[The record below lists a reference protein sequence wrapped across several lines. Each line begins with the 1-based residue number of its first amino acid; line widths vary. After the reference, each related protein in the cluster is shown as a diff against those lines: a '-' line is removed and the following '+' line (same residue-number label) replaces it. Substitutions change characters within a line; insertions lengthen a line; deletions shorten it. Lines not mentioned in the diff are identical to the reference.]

1 MLAKVLPLLGP
12 LVTQRCHAL
21 LQLSD
26 LILRDGLEVAQTDGF
41 AATLSTG
48 HNFLL
53 YTIVVGRVD
62 GSGFDLAYER
72 LYQVVRVALFFT
84 LFLGLEKLCL
94 CFGKANE
101 LLRGGM

>member
-1 MLAKVLPLLGP
+1 
-12 LVTQRCHAL
+12 
-21 LQLSD
+21 
-26 LILRDGLEVAQTDGF
+26 
-41 AATLSTG
+41 
-48 HNFLL
+48 L

-94 CFGKANE
+94 GFGKANE